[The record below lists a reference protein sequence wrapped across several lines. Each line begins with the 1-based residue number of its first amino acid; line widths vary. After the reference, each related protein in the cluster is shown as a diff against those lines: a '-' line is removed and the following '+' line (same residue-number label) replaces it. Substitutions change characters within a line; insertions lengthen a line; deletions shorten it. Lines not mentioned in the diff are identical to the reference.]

1 VSVRGVLRLRRRDW
15 GALAVLAALNWLFDI
30 LSLAAAA
37 KAVGLGLAP
46 YDVALVYFAAQAA
59 GSVLPLLPGGLG
71 AIDGS
76 MVVGLAAFGAA
87 PAAAGAATGLYRLVS
102 YWAVV
107 ALGWLAWVALRA
119 GEAPLRRIPLRRI
132 PLHGTRRML
141 RAGIGAL
148 GAGLASLPGSAVPA
162 TASACSGSDSG
173 SGPASVPADPH

>member
-1 VSVRGVLRLRRRDW
+1 
-15 GALAVLAALNWLFDI
+15 VLAALNWLVDF

-46 YDVALVYFAAQAA
+46 YEVALVYFAAQAA
-59 GSVLPLLPGGLG
+59 GSALPLLPGGLG

-107 ALGWLAWVALRA
+107 AVGWLAWLALRA
-119 GEAPLRRIPLRRI
+119 GDSPRLRARLLRAPLLR
-132 PLHGTRRML
+132 TRLLRTPQGL
-141 RAGIGAL
+141 RAGISAL
-148 GAGLASLPGSAVPA
+148 GEGLGPLSGSALPA
-162 TASACSGSDSG
+162 AASACSGSGAG
-173 SGPASVPADPH
+173 SGPGSVPASVPADPH